1 MTHRC
6 KISTFSSFTIATR
19 ASKSLTND
27 FIFKLYVMRK
37 LALMVMLLL
46 ASAGMKAQ
54 EKKWEHQ
61 VFISSGILFNRDD
74 GSSETGLSA
83 QLGYGLNHFLSEKF
97 SLMPGIVLRYASD
110 NGFKRSLEGADDD
123 NFFFAD
129 IPLMAL
135 YHVSGHANGW
145 VLGIGPVFS
154 FALDKDD
161 YYNDAN
167 PNDPLNGKS
176 QIKTF
181 GLGLQPSVTHKLGR
195 FRLGVEGHINLTNM
209 LEKYDRVSS
218 SKHLHHVVASLY
230 YRF

>member
-1 MTHRC
+1 
-6 KISTFSSFTIATR
+6 
-19 ASKSLTND
+19 
-27 FIFKLYVMRK
+27 
-37 LALMVMLLL
+37 MVMLLL

-135 YHVSGHANGW
+135 YHVSVRYRTNQR
-145 VLGIGPVFS
+145 IRKERKCS
-154 FALDKDD
+154 D
-161 YYNDAN
+161 YQ
-167 PNDPLNGKS
+167 LFTT
-176 QIKTF
+176 I
-181 GLGLQPSVTHKLGR
+181 
-195 FRLGVEGHINLTNM
+195 
-209 LEKYDRVSS
+209 
-218 SKHLHHVVASLY
+218 LHFLM
-230 YRF
+230 FC

>member
-1 MTHRC
+1 
-6 KISTFSSFTIATR
+6 
-19 ASKSLTND
+19 
-27 FIFKLYVMRK
+27 
-37 LALMVMLLL
+37 MVMLLL
-46 ASAGMKAQ
+46 TSAGLKAQ
-54 EKKWEHQ
+54 ERKWEHQ
-61 VFISSGILFNRDD
+61 VFASSGILLNREN
-74 GSSETGLSA
+74 GSSKTGLSA

-97 SLMPGIVLRYASD
+97 SLMPGVVLRYTSD
-110 NGFKRSLEGADDD
+110 NGLKSSQDGADGD

-129 IPLMAL
+129 ILLMAL

-154 FALDKDD
+154 FALDKDNYD
-161 YYNDAN
+161 NDAN

>member
-1 MTHRC
+1 
-6 KISTFSSFTIATR
+6 
-19 ASKSLTND
+19 
-27 FIFKLYVMRK
+27 
-37 LALMVMLLL
+37 MVMLLL

-61 VFISSGILFNRDD
+61 MFVSTGILLNREN
-74 GSSETGLSA
+74 GSCETGLST

-97 SLMPGIVLRYASD
+97 SLMPGAVLRYASE
-110 NGFKRSLEGADDD
+110 NGFKSSQDGADDD
-123 NFFFAD
+123 NFVFAD

-145 VLGIGPVFS
+145 MLGIGPVFS
-154 FALDKDD
+154 FALDKDN

-167 PNDPLNGKS
+167 PSDPLNGKS
-176 QIKTF
+176 KIKTF
-181 GLGLQPSVTHKLGR
+181 GLGLQPSVTYKLGR

-209 LEKYDRVSS
+209 QEKYDRVSS
-218 SKHLHHVVASLY
+218 SKQLHHVVASLY